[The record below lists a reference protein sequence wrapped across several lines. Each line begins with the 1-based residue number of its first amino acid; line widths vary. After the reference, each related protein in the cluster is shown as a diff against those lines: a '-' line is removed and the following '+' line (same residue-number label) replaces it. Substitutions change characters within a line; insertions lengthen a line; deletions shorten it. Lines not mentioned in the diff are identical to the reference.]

1 MYSTGQLKVK
11 RYNEALPRYNKKNL
25 RVKRLA
31 NACLTHRPAGITSGF
46 LVTLSRQA
54 QSSRNLQLAFMC

>member
-46 LVTLSRQA
+46 LVTLSR
-54 QSSRNLQLAFMC
+54 RLNLPGICS